1 MIYYDK
7 ISDLMDGTFSRI
19 LAKPW
24 MLGVKMDDMCGDF
37 VFLISKLVRA
47 APTFHCPFEEHF
59 AAATRQDTVVAP
71 GGLVGAHQAEL
82 GRWSR
87 SC

>member
-1 MIYYDK
+1 MIYYGK
-7 ISDLMDGTFSRI
+7 ISDLMDGMFSSI
-19 LAKPW
+19 LAKPR
-24 MLGVKMDDMCGDF
+24 MLGLKMDDMRGDF
-37 VFLISKLVRA
+37 IFLSSKLMQAGR
-47 APTFHCPFEEHF
+47 TFHCPFEEHF

-71 GGLVGAHQAEL
+71 GGLVRAHQAQL